1 MILTVTSWHEMAAG
15 WPRQRRLIQ
24 ELRDILRRE
33 FGCQDAW
40 VVNAGGHCRL
50 DVRIQGRQ
58 LSLLEDAEDRFWA
71 MFYVPVERSR
81 LHLGERVVQVQQRKK
96 SSRDLVA
103 VLTPY
108 WIDRVGQVPRLRSPR
123 PGSGQ
128 ARQAPRAGTREGPGR
143 GA

>member
-1 MILTVTSWHEMAAG
+1 MAAG
-15 WPRQRRLIQ
+15 WPRQRRLI
-24 ELRDILRRE
+24 EDLRDILRRE

-40 VVNAGGHCRL
+40 VVNAGGRCRL

-71 MFYVPVERSR
+71 MFYMPVERSR
-81 LHLGERVVQVQQRKK
+81 LHLGERVVQVQQWKK

-108 WIDRVGQVPRLRSPR
+108 WIDRVGPLPRLRS
-123 PGSGQ
+123 
-128 ARQAPRAGTREGPGR
+128 RQAPRSGTREGPGH